1 MDKDLKQIFVIA
13 LSISIICNIALVS
26 AVFYTDSLPDFTSDS
41 GVETIDDGDFRGEI
55 DTVRKNT
62 VTIYNTGEIQNSQG
76 SAFLLEN
83 GYLVTN
89 AHVVGDSSEVYV
101 QFAQDQV
108 VSGEI
113 VGVDRYTDLA
123 VIKPNEKPGNI
134 SGLSFAESATVGE
147 SVFAVGAP
155 SGFESTATTGII
167 SGTERSVQS
176 LVPQYSIPDMVQ
188 VDSALNPGN
197 SGGPIV
203 NEDGEVVA
211 VAQSRQGD
219 NLGFG
224 VSYRLTEKIT
234 QSLIE
239 DGNHTHPF
247 IGIRTLE
254 VSPFVSESI
263 EYLEPYEGVLVTE
276 TLEEGPAS
284 DGVFNTYTLSEE
296 GKVEQR
302 GDMIVEIKGTP
313 IRDNSDL
320 SRALL
325 LNYEGGEEVTV
336 TVVTPD
342 GDRKEKQFTLGSRP
356 EPEQTELS
364 VQE

>member
-1 MDKDLKQIFVIA
+1 MI
-13 LSISIICNIALVS
+13 
-26 AVFYTDSLPDFTSDS
+26 
-41 GVETIDDGDFRGEI
+41 
-55 DTVRKNT
+55 
-62 VTIYNTGEIQNSQG
+62 
-76 SAFLLEN
+76 
-83 GYLVTN
+83 
-89 AHVVGDSSEVYV
+89 
-101 QFAQDQV
+101 
-108 VSGEI
+108 
-113 VGVDRYTDLA
+113 
-123 VIKPNEKPGNI
+123 
-134 SGLSFAESATVGE
+134 
-147 SVFAVGAP
+147 
-155 SGFESTATTGII
+155 
-167 SGTERSVQS
+167 
-176 LVPQYSIPDMVQ
+176 Q

-203 NEDGEVVA
+203 NEDGDVVA

-239 DGNHTHPF
+239 DGKHTHPF

-276 TLEEGPAS
+276 TLEDGPAS
-284 DGVFNTYTLSEE
+284 GGIFNTYTLLDEGEVEE
-296 GKVEQR
+296 R

-342 GDRKEKQFTLGSRP
+342 GYREEKQFTLGSRP

-364 VQE
+364 IQE

>member
-1 MDKDLKQIFVIA
+1 MDTDIKHILVIA
-13 LSISIICNIALVS
+13 LSLTIISNLALIG
-26 AVFYTDSLPDFTSDS
+26 ALFYTDSIPDFTSES
-41 GVETIDDGDFRGEI
+41 SIETISDGDFRGEI

-62 VTIYNTGEIQNSQG
+62 VTVYNSGEVQNSQG
-76 SAFLLEN
+76 SAFLLKN

-89 AHVVGDSSEVYV
+89 AHVVGQSDTVYL
-101 QFAQDQV
+101 QYAQEQV
-108 VSGEI
+108 VEGEI

-123 VIKPNEKPGNI
+123 VVKPEKTPSNLK
-134 SGLSFAESATVGE
+134 GLSFAESATVGE
-147 SVFAVGAP
+147 PVFAVGAP

-167 SGTERSVQS
+167 SGTERSVRS
-176 LVPQYSIPDMVQ
+176 LVPQYSIPDMIQ

-224 VSYRLTEKIT
+224 ISYRLTDKIT
-234 QSLIE
+234 KSLID
-239 DGNHTHPF
+239 DGEHTHPF
-247 IGIRTLE
+247 IGVRTLE
-254 VSPFVSESI
+254 VSPFVSEDI
-263 EYLEPYEGVLVTE
+263 EYLDPYDGVLITE
-276 TLEEGPAS
+276 TLEGGPAS
-284 DGVFNTYTLSEE
+284 GGIFDTYKLSEE
-296 GKVEQR
+296 NGEIVER

-325 LNYEGGEEVTV
+325 LNYEGGEEVTL
-336 TVVTPD
+336 TVVNAN
-342 GDRKEKQFTLGSRP
+342 GEKEEKSFKLGSRP
-356 EPEQTELS
+356 DPGQD
-364 VQE
+364 